1 MKRRQQKVTERLRQE
16 IAACE
21 KSRYR
26 LGQETDID
34 PATLHRF
41 CHGQGS
47 LSADGI
53 DRLAEVLDLE
63 LTRKRRPRQRKG

>member
-1 MKRRQQKVTERLRQE
+1 VTERLRQG
-16 IAACE
+16 IAGCG

-26 LGQETDID
+26 LSQETNID

-41 CHGQGS
+41 YHGQGS

-63 LTRKRRPRQRKG
+63 LVPRRRRKRRG

>member
-1 MKRRQQKVTERLRQE
+1 MTRKGQKVTERLRQG
-16 IAACE
+16 IAGCG

-26 LGQETDID
+26 LSQETNID

-41 CHGQGS
+41 YHGQGS

-63 LTRKRRPRQRKG
+63 LVPRRRRKRRG